1 MKVLV
6 SGAGGYLGR
15 RVVEELAGHGIDV
28 VAGIRGPVADT
39 SGRSVILDLRFPF
52 DLFKTLATVRP
63 DAVVALAYV
72 RTDAAKANPQMALES
87 DVVGMNALFEAS
99 ATLRIPVVVY
109 ASSIN
114 VYGLQADFGD
124 MYITEDM
131 HGEPRTLYGWM
142 KRLNEVQADHYNAS
156 SDTRYIGVR
165 FSGIHGDGKRGG
177 FDPFDRIVTAAI
189 DRADAVTL
197 PWSSNL
203 EISFVHVDDAARI
216 VAELVIAPTTRS
228 SIYNSG
234 GDVFT
239 LGSLAAAARELTGV
253 KVQCTEPGG
262 EILAVSRVDN
272 ARLTREFDITLTP
285 ATEWLTREVGERIS
299 AR

>member
-6 SGAGGYLGR
+6 SGAGGYLGSQ
-15 RVVEELAGHGIDV
+15 VVQELASRGIDV
-28 VAGIRGPVADT
+28 VAGARGRITDNSHPQV
-39 SGRSVILDLRFPF
+39 VLDLRFPF
-52 DLFKTLATVRP
+52 DIFKTLATVQP
-63 DAVVALAYV
+63 DAVVVLAYV
-72 RTDAAKANPQMALES
+72 RTDASKANPQMALQS
-87 DVVGMNALFEAS
+87 NVVGINALFDSS
-99 ATLRIPVVVY
+99 AVLRIPVVVY

-124 MYITEDM
+124 VYVTEDM
-131 HGEPRTLYGWM
+131 HGRPRTLYGWT
-142 KRLNEVQADHYNAS
+142 KLLNEVQAEHYNAS
-156 SDTRYIGVR
+156 SGTRYIGVR
-165 FSGIHGDGKRGG
+165 FSGIHGHGKRGG
-177 FDPFDRIVTAAI
+177 FDPFDRIVSAAG
-189 DRADAVTL
+189 DRSDTVTV

-203 EISFVHVDDAARI
+203 EISFVHVVDAARM
-216 VAELVIAPTTRS
+216 VAELVTAPTTRW

-272 ARLTREFDITLTP
+272 ARLTREFGITVTP
-285 ATEWLTREVGERIS
+285 ATEWLTRELGERIS

>member
-6 SGAGGYLGR
+6 SGAGGYLGSQ
-15 RVVEELAGHGIDV
+15 VVRELARRGIDV
-28 VAGIRGPVADT
+28 VAGARGALADN
-39 SGRSVILDLRFPF
+39 SHPSVVLDLRFPF
-52 DLFKTLATVRP
+52 DIFKTLATVQP

-72 RTDAAKANPQMALES
+72 RTDASKANPQMALEC

-99 ATLRIPVVVY
+99 ATLRVPVVVY

-124 MYITEDM
+124 VSITEDM
-131 HGEPRTLYGWM
+131 HGRPRTLYGWM
-142 KRLNEVQADHYNAS
+142 KLLNEVQAEHYNAGS
-156 SDTRYIGVR
+156 GTRYIGVR
-165 FSGIHGDGKRGG
+165 FSGIHGHGKRGG
-177 FDPFDRIVTAAI
+177 FDPFDRIVSAAA

-197 PWSSNL
+197 PWSSHL
-203 EISFVHVDDAARI
+203 EISFVHVDDAARM
-216 VAELVIAPTTRS
+216 VAELVIAPTTGW

-239 LGSLAAAARELTGV
+239 LGGLAAAARELTGV
-253 KVQCTEPGG
+253 QVQCTEPGG
-262 EILAVSRVDN
+262 EILAVSRIDN
-272 ARLTREFDITLTP
+272 ARLTREFGIALTP
-285 ATEWLTREVGERIS
+285 ATEWLTREVGERTL